1 MIKVI
6 LRLDCGPG
14 MEFAE
19 PYLVSEED
27 WAIHTNPQSGV
38 SLDYLADYAWD
49 SAVEFAG
56 SYGIYPE
63 SDRGVDV
70 DGDDGYENYSEDIGG
85 WFELYDP
92 VEHDGLMPGYQRE
105 WDWKEL

>member
-14 MEFAE
+14 MESAE
-19 PYLVSEED
+19 PYLVSEEE
-27 WAIHTNPQSGV
+27 WAIYDNPQFGV
-38 SLDYLADYAWD
+38 SLDHLADYAWER
-49 SAVEFAG
+49 AVEFA
-56 SYGIYPE
+56 SLYGIYPE
-63 SDRGVDV
+63 SDC
-70 DGDDGYENYSEDIGG
+70 GDDEEDSDDYSDDING

-92 VEHDGLMPGYQRE
+92 VEHDGLMTGYQRE